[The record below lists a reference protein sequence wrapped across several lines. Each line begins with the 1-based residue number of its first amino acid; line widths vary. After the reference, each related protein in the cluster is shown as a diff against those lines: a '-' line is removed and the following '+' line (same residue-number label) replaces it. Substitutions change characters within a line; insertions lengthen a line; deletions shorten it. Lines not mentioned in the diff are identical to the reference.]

1 MGDGFLHGLGHEGL
15 GADEGPRRGDGLPRT
30 YRRTVAMAPGSG
42 GSGTSDESDEDDEDD
57 GSTGADDLHLAPGR
71 AEVLAIGRGKGGC
84 LVGKL
89 KTTT

>member
-1 MGDGFLHGLGHEGL
+1 M
-15 GADEGPRRGDGLPRT
+15 T
-30 YRRTVAMAPGSG
+30 PGSG
-42 GSGTSDESDEDDEDD
+42 GSGTNGESDEDYEDD

-84 LVGKL
+84 LAGRL